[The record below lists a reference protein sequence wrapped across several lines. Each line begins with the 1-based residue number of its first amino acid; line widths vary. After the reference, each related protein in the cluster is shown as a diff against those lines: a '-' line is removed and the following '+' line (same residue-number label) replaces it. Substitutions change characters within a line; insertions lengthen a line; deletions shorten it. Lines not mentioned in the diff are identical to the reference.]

1 MKEIY
6 SDFAQ
11 VYDRLQDID
20 YNSFVEYYKKLFSKF
35 GIEPDLVLDLGCGTG
50 NITIPL
56 AECGFD
62 MIGVDI
68 SEEMLYIASEKAR
81 AAQLDKRILFLNQ
94 DMTDFELYGTVDAA
108 VCALD
113 GVNYLIEDGDL
124 DKLFDLIHNYLNPGG
139 LFIFDINTRHKLC
152 DILGDNTYTYDNNGV
167 YCVWNSFFDSGD
179 NICEFDLDFFIK
191 QPDGLYARGD
201 EVQYERAYSDSEI
214 CRSAE
219 NAGLRVL
226 AAYDDRTQ
234 NAATDNSERVFYVIQ
249 R

>member
-20 YNSFVEYYKKLFSKF
+20 YNTFVEYYQRLFAAF
-35 GIEPDLVLDLGCGTG
+35 GCKPELVLDLGCGTG

-94 DMTDFELYGTVDAA
+94 DMTEFELYGTVDAA

-113 GVNYLIEDGDL
+113 GVNYLTEDGDL
-124 DKLFDLIHNYLNPGG
+124 DRLFSLMHNYLNPNG

-152 DILGDNTYTYDNNGV
+152 DILGDNTYTYDNDGA
-167 YCVWNSFFDSGD
+167 YCIWNSFFDGND
-179 NICEFDLDFFIK
+179 NICEFDLDFFVR
-191 QPDGLYARGD
+191 QPSGLYMRGE
-201 EVQYERAYSDSEI
+201 EVQFERAYSDFEI
-214 CRSAE
+214 RKAAE
-219 NAGLRVL
+219 SAGLHVL
-226 AAYDDRTQ
+226 AAFDDRTQ
-234 NAATDNSERVFYVIQ
+234 NAATAESERVFYVIQ

>member
-20 YNSFVEYYKKLFSKF
+20 YNTFVEYYKRLFTAF
-35 GIEPDLVLDLGCGTG
+35 GCKPELVLDLGCGTG

-81 AAQLDKRILFLNQ
+81 AAHLDKRILFLNQ
-94 DMTDFELYGTVDAA
+94 DMTEFELYGTVDAA

-113 GVNYLIEDGDL
+113 GVNYLIVDGDL
-124 DKLFDLIHNYLNPGG
+124 DRLFSLMHNYLNPNG

-152 DILGDNTYTYDNNGV
+152 DILGDNTYTYDNDGA
-167 YCVWNSFFDSGD
+167 YCIWNSFFDRDD
-179 NICEFDLDFFIK
+179 NICEFDLDFFVR
-191 QPDGLYARGD
+191 QPSGLYMRGE
-201 EVQYERAYSDSEI
+201 EVQFERAYSDFEI
-214 CRSAE
+214 RKAAE
-219 NAGLRVL
+219 SAGLHVL
-226 AAYDDRTQ
+226 AAFDDRTQ
-234 NAATDNSERVFYVIQ
+234 NAATAESERVFYVIQ

>member
-20 YNSFVEYYKKLFSKF
+20 YNTFVEYYKRLFAAF
-35 GIEPDLVLDLGCGTG
+35 GCKPELVLDLGCGTG

-94 DMTDFELYGTVDAA
+94 DMTEFELYGTVDAA

-113 GVNYLIEDGDL
+113 GANYLTEDGDL
-124 DKLFDLIHNYLNPGG
+124 DRLFSLMHNYLNPNG

-152 DILGDNTYTYDNNGV
+152 DILGDNTYTYDNDGA
-167 YCVWNSFFDSGD
+167 YCIWNSFFDGND
-179 NICEFDLDFFIK
+179 NICEFDLDFFVR
-191 QPDGLYARGD
+191 QPSGLYMRGE
-201 EVQYERAYSDSEI
+201 EVQFERAYSDFEI
-214 CRSAE
+214 RKAAE
-219 NAGLRVL
+219 SAGLHVL
-226 AAYDDRTQ
+226 AAFDDRTQ
-234 NAATDNSERVFYVIQ
+234 NAATAESERVFYVIQ